1 MPKGKKP
8 IYFRRH
14 PERTDYYRYV
24 ASCSTKRSILFGE
37 KIGGLS
43 EPVSHLHITFTI
55 PKLLRAWFRKNRS
68 LLKLLPQSASWAVKT
83 YFSESL
89 ETTDGYTG
97 GVYCVQ
103 TYGGLYNFHPHVHA
117 LILPGIVKEGVL
129 HEQKNISGLIISR
142 LFRARLLELMQAE
155 GVISR
160 EVVDMLLSWNHTSG
174 FNVHLGER
182 IHGAQKET
190 METVARYMTRPPIST
205 DRVKYNPETGTVTV
219 YEKNPKRFPAPSKT
233 YPLDEF
239 FALLA
244 CHIPAPYET
253 LTFYYGIYSSSYRGK
268 QNREQKQELE
278 TIESKGTAGT
288 ADGKITSAW
297 ARLIHKIFEIDPL
310 KCDKCGQPMRF
321 IAFIIRTDETNK
333 ILEYIG
339 QTTIRPPPL
348 TKPDIA
354 HEIHGEGKSIDYIP
368 PVDSYVIDPIYPD

>member
-1 MPKGKKP
+1 MGLKRG
-8 IYFRRH
+8 F
-14 PERTDYYRYV
+14 V
-24 ASCSTKRSILFGE
+24 ATIACVNTHSTKE
-37 KIGGLS
+37 KSVVLTGRGS
-43 EPVSHLHITFTI
+43 GI
-55 PKLLRAWFRKNRS
+55 PLDLPIQD

-174 FNVHLGER
+174 FNVHLGQR

-219 YEKNPKRFPAPSKT
+219 SRKESETFPR
-233 YPLDEF
+233 PLEN
-239 FALLA
+239 L
-244 CHIPAPYET
+244 
-253 LTFYYGIYSSSYRGK
+253 
-268 QNREQKQELE
+268 
-278 TIESKGTAGT
+278 
-288 ADGKITSAW
+288 
-297 ARLIHKIFEIDPL
+297 
-310 KCDKCGQPMRF
+310 
-321 IAFIIRTDETNK
+321 
-333 ILEYIG
+333 
-339 QTTIRPPPL
+339 PPR
-348 TKPDIA
+348 
-354 HEIHGEGKSIDYIP
+354 
-368 PVDSYVIDPIYPD
+368 